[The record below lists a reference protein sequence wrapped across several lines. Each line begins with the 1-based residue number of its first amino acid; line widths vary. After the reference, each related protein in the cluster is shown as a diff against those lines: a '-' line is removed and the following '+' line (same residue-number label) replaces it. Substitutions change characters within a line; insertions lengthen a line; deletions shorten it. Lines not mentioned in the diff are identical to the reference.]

1 MIRVLLAVPYH
12 KLVGAIKTLLEEQ
25 SDINVIM
32 QTDTEVTTVA
42 AAESLQPDIV
52 VLDIDGYVFS
62 GFEVLVKLVQ
72 SQPHIPV
79 LVLGEHD
86 LPYYAER
93 MLRTGAAGYLS
104 RTELVD
110 RLPETVRTIAAK
122 QTEKALA

>member
-12 KLVGAIKTLLEEQ
+12 KLVSAIETLLEEQ

-32 QTDTEVTTVA
+32 QTDTEATTVA

-110 RLPETVRTIAAK
+110 RLPETVRTIAVK

>member
-12 KLVGAIKTLLEEQ
+12 KLVSAIKTLLEEQ

-42 AAESLQPDIV
+42 AAERLQPDIV

-72 SQPHIPV
+72 SHPQLPV

-93 MLRTGAAGYLS
+93 MQRAGAAGYLF

-110 RLPETVRTIAAK
+110 QLPETLRAIAAK